1 MFVIDWGWRMLEV
14 DNATLESTRAAL
26 RAQMPI
32 TERWAYFDHAAV
44 APLPRPTMQ
53 AIQEWTTQA
62 GEQGDT
68 AWPAWAKQAEATRR
82 DAAALIG
89 ADPGEIALVANTT
102 AGINLVAEGID
113 WREGDNL
120 VLPADEYPSNQ
131 YPWLNQ
137 AWRGVE
143 VRTLPTDRGRVDLS
157 ALRDACDARTRIVS
171 MSWVQFSAGYRHDI
185 DAAVEI
191 AHAAGAWFFLDAI
204 QGLGVFPLDV
214 RSTPVDFLAADGHKW
229 MLGPEGAG
237 MAYIRRDRLEQLRPV
252 GVGAHSVKHA
262 HDYTRI
268 DMDLRD
274 TAARYEGG
282 SMNMPGM
289 LGFGASLAL
298 LRSLPAGAAAACV
311 LDITDYAV
319 ERLQSSGAQ
328 IVSHRTPEDGR
339 DPRSGIV
346 SFELPGRDP
355 MEFRSGCLE
364 AGVVLSCRAGRLR
377 IAPHAYTNR
386 EDVDRLISML

>member
-1 MFVIDWGWRMLEV
+1 
-14 DNATLESTRAAL
+14 
-26 RAQMPI
+26 MPV

-44 APLPRPTMQ
+44 APLPRSSVA
-53 AIQEWTTQA
+53 AITDWVRAASEGGT
-62 GEQGDT
+62 T
-68 AWPAWAKQAEATRR
+68 AWPAWAKGIEATRR
-82 DAAALIG
+82 ESAGLIG
-89 ADPGEIALVANTT
+89 ADPAEIALIPNTT

-113 WREGDNL
+113 WRPGDNV

-137 AWRGVE
+137 ARRGVE
-143 VRTLPTDRGRVDLS
+143 VRALPTDRGKLDLS
-157 ALRDACDARTRIVS
+157 ALREACDSRTRVVS

-214 RSTPVDFLAADGHKW
+214 RQTPIDFMAADGHKW

-237 MAYIRRDRLEQLRPV
+237 MAYFRRDRLDQLRAV
-252 GVGAHSVKHA
+252 GIGAHSVKHA

-268 DMDLRD
+268 EMDLRD
-274 TAARYEGG
+274 SASRYEGG
-282 SMNMPGM
+282 SVNMAGM

-298 LRSLPAGAAAACV
+298 LRSFPAGAIASAV

-319 ERLQSSGAQ
+319 DRLQSVGATLF
-328 IVSHRTPEDGR
+328 SHRAEERGH

-355 MEFRSGCLE
+355 MEFRSQCLE
-364 AGVVLSCRAGRLR
+364 AGVVLSCRGGRLR
-377 IAPHAYTNR
+377 IAPHAYTNTD
-386 EDVDRLISML
+386 DVDRLVEKC